1 MRISSIQIGKPVTI
15 PAGGSGEW
23 WDKEWTTAFF
33 KNRVSDPQWLAYN
46 GLAEDGQADTKVHGG
61 VDKAMCCYSIEH
73 YPSWKTVIGVDP
85 LEPGAFGEN
94 MTLEGLTEEKVRVGD
109 IYQIGEAVVQVSQPR
124 EPCWKVSRR
133 WKVKDLTAKIAITG
147 FTGFYFRVLWH
158 GYISEA
164 SNITR
169 LEQGNDEWTIAR
181 CNQIMHHDKT
191 DLDSAR
197 RLSEFPPLSGT
208 WKDALYA
215 RVASQTRGF

>member
-1 MRISSIQIGKPVTI
+1 MRICSIQVGKPVTI
-15 PAGGSGEW
+15 HSTGSGEW

-33 KNRVSDPQWLAYN
+33 KRQVRDPQWMSYR
-46 GLAEDGQADTKVHGG
+46 GFSEDGQADTAVHGG
-61 VDKAMCCYSIEH
+61 TDKAVCVYSHEH
-73 YPSWKTVIGVDP
+73 YGSWKTVIGQDP

-94 MTLEGLTEEKVRVGD
+94 LTVEGMTEERVRVGD

-158 GYISEA
+158 GYVSDA

-169 LEQGNDEWTIAR
+169 LERGNEEWTIAQ
-181 CNQIMHHDKT
+181 CNQIMHHEKDNLEMAQK
-191 DLDSAR
+191 
-197 RLSEFPPLSGT
+197 LSEYPPLSGA
-208 WKDALYA
+208 WKDQLYA
-215 RVASQTRGF
+215 RVSSQLNR